1 MTSDGDILRQV
12 ARLGADL
19 GTAIRPEGLDDLFG
33 ALTELARRTFGAAGC
48 SVAVLDDATD
58 ELVFVAASG
67 EGADRVVGMR
77 LPSGEGLAGWAV
89 TSGQPIAIEDVA
101 SDARF
106 QQSFAGQTGYIP
118 KSIVAM
124 PLTTADRTVG
134 VIELLDATGSGYEQL
149 ETVELFGR
157 VAAQALAIADVF
169 SHLGRS
175 LFAAAA
181 ATTSGTELG
190 DALEAAAAERRSNY
204 PELDELAAVLH
215 ELEAAGEEER
225 RLAVRVLG
233 EVLRYA
239 RRRRRSAPGR

>member
-1 MTSDGDILRQV
+1 VSSDGEILREV
-12 ARLGADL
+12 GRLASDV
-19 GTAIRPEGLDDLFG
+19 GTAIRPQGLDDLFR

-48 SVAVLDDATD
+48 SVAILDERTD

-67 EGADRVVGMR
+67 EGAERVVGMR
-77 LPSGEGLAGWAV
+77 LPSDEGLAGWAV
-89 TSGQPIAIEDVA
+89 SSGQPIAIQDVA
-101 SDARF
+101 NDPRF

-118 KSIVAM
+118 GSIVAM
-124 PLTTADRTVG
+124 PLSTAERTVG

-157 VAAQALAIADVF
+157 IAAHALAIADVF

-175 LFAAAA
+175 LFTAAA
-181 ATTSGTELG
+181 ATADGTELG
-190 DALEAAAAERRSNY
+190 EALAEAAGAGRSDY
-204 PELDELAAVLH
+204 PELDELAAALH

-239 RRRRRSAPGR
+239 RRRRRGGPVR